1 MQPCRAEKII
11 YNFISLQCVYQQSK
25 MGINH
30 LPPLSNCSQP
40 VTHNHFRD
48 KITLSQGSPKFLIL
62 FGRVCVTTVVL
73 FNRGMILNI
82 VVRRGF
88 LPFTENA
95 LTVLALECCQL
106 LQNGINEH
114 DFWATDQNSC
124 ICICQQNF

>member
-1 MQPCRAEKII
+1 MQPYRAEKLI
-11 YNFISLQCVYQQSK
+11 YNCISQQCVYQQSK

-30 LPPLSNCSQP
+30 LLPLSNCSQP

-62 FGRVCVTTVVL
+62 FGRVCVKMVVL
-73 FNRGMILNI
+73 FNRRMILNI
-82 VVRRGF
+82 VVWTGF

-95 LTVLALECCQL
+95 LTVLVLECCQL
-106 LQNGINEH
+106 LQNGISEH
-114 DFWATDQNSC
+114 DFGATDQNSC